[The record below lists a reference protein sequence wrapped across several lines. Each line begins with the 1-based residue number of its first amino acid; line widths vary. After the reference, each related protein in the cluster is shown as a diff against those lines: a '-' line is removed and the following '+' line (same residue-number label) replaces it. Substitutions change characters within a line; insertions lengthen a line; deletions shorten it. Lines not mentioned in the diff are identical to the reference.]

1 MGGQAGGVQQRG
13 RAVAV
18 GDNKVV
24 HSNLGIVL
32 LMLLLLLL
40 LYLVVE
46 GVVRPVV
53 HSLVVRGVGHQ
64 PVVRVQV
71 GNLWCYMLDN
81 DVVVVVVML
90 V

>member
-18 GDNKVV
+18 GDYQVV

-32 LMLLLLLL
+32 LLLLLLLLL

-46 GVVRPVV
+46 GVVGPVV
-53 HSLVVRGVGHQ
+53 HCLVVRGVGHQ
-64 PVVRVQV
+64 TVVRVQV
-71 GNLWCYMLDN
+71 GNLWW
-81 DVVVVVVML
+81 
-90 V
+90 

>member
-24 HSNLGIVL
+24 HSHLVL
-32 LMLLLLLL
+32 VLLLLQLLLML

-46 GVVRPVV
+46 GVVGPVMD
-53 HSLVVRGVGHQ
+53 SLVVRGVGHQ

-71 GNLWCYMLDN
+71 GDLSY
-81 DVVVVVVML
+81 
-90 V
+90 

>member
-18 GDNKVV
+18 GDYQVV
-24 HSNLGIVL
+24 HSNLGIG
-32 LMLLLLLL
+32 LLLFLFLFLL

-46 GVVRPVV
+46 GVVGPVMD
-53 HSLVVRGVGHQ
+53 SLVVRGVSHQ

-71 GNLWCYMLDN
+71 GNLWW
-81 DVVVVVVML
+81 
-90 V
+90 